1 MRIIWGVNTFL
12 HKEEF
17 KGFFFFT
24 LILVIFLEI
33 FQNFS
38 FLKKKTPCSL
48 WIFSDS
54 HIALYMQTY
63 FLRLRSEKW
72 SYPLWLYVRILGAKL
87 PFFLVLSFSTVWMSI
102 SLDPGP
108 ELILRCIIS
117 LLWHV
122 GMIMVGCTYV
132 IWGPFFQKRFSVLQ
146 LWRHRVESESW
157 VSREACEPGI
167 HCELIGADS
176 WTGGR
181 TRTRVVR
188 STEEELK

>member
-1 MRIIWGVNTFL
+1 MW
-12 HKEEF
+12 
-17 KGFFFFT
+17 
-24 LILVIFLEI
+24 ILFYIKKSSRA
-33 FQNFS
+33 FS
-38 FLKKKTPCSL
+38 FSLWYWWSSLKYFKTSAFFLKKTPCSL

-72 SYPLWLYVRILGAKL
+72 SYPLWLYVRSLGAKL

-122 GMIMVGCTYV
+122 GMITVGCTYV

-146 LWRHRVESESW
+146 LWGHRAESESW